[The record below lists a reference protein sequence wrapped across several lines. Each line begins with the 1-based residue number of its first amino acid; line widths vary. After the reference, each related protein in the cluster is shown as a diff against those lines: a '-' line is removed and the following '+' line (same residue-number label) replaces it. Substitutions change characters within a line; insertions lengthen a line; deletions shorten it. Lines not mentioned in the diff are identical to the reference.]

1 MNQGEITMNS
11 ITKFD
16 VFEFLE
22 MEIKQVVS
30 ALDTVLASYAQMDND
45 QRSDSV
51 KRIFD
56 AVERCLATD
65 ATLFEEAEKRGL
77 SAGYVASL
85 HSSNNRLKN
94 LINNMILEHLDD
106 NSFFKHLADM
116 REILATE
123 TLKNA
128 GRFHKVIADR
138 ASEEDMQEIESKL
151 ARQIVLRD

>member
-1 MNQGEITMNS
+1 MNS

-65 ATLFEEAEKRGL
+65 ATLFLKRL
-77 SAGYVASL
+77 RREVYRQAMSL
-85 HSSNNRLKN
+85 RSIRPTIGSR
-94 LINNMILEHLDD
+94 I
-106 NSFFKHLADM
+106 
-116 REILATE
+116 
-123 TLKNA
+123 
-128 GRFHKVIADR
+128 
-138 ASEEDMQEIESKL
+138 
-151 ARQIVLRD
+151 